1 MLVGWRWL
9 DGESKPESYTD
20 DIRLGEPMAS
30 GKRRGAE
37 FQPTGAPVAVSPSPG
52 LGSIRA
58 GAHEKMEA
66 KRPWVAQAASFLKPR
81 GWAGGLFWSMNTTLC
96 VRKSAFV
103 DTNQSIARIFWLT
116 TGSHDFAGARPDA
129 SSTVEVPRF
138 ARLLRQPQFA
148 LPPSAPSRPCLVF
161 LILTFTLIL
170 TQS

>member
-1 MLVGWRWL
+1 M
-9 DGESKPESYTD
+9 
-20 DIRLGEPMAS
+20 GEPMAS
-30 GKRRGAE
+30 SERRGAE
-37 FQPTGAPVAVSPSPG
+37 FQPRGGPVAVSPSPR

-58 GAHEKMEA
+58 GAHENGGKTTMSRSGSQFPEA
-66 KRPWVAQAASFLKPR
+66 K
-81 GWAGGLFWSMNTTLC
+81 GLSRWTFWSMHTTLC

-103 DTNQSIARIFWLT
+103 DTNPSIARLFWLT

-138 ARLLRQPQFA
+138 ARMLRQPQFA

-161 LILTFTLIL
+161 LILTLTLIL